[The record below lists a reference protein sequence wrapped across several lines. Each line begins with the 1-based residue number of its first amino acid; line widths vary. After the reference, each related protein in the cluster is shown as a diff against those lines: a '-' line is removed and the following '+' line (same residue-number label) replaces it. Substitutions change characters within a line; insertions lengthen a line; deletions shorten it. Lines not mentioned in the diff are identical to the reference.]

1 MHRIII
7 AFIGLAVL
15 VGCKSKDSV
24 EAVKTQ
30 NTEAAAVE
38 SPTKEAIPNSE
49 AQKLETAKEA
59 VPEIAA
65 QNGHANPSKEAVPN
79 TAVQNEN
86 TDTPKEAE
94 LPSEPLDEDEES
106 GEEEDYTIPQ
116 DGTIEEKMAGLKW
129 ELGHVG
135 RFDFDYEAPGFMKE
149 MPAPANNDGST
160 YAWKDMVF
168 LVWGAH
174 DSDEGNVQK
183 AFDSKVEFLGHAPH
197 YKVIKSDNYI
207 MSDYTK
213 EGKIFYRKCIYKYEL
228 EFCEEL
234 QYPKEYKAAV
244 EPIVKKIA
252 AFDVTEEPDIF

>member
-1 MHRIII
+1 MYRIII
-7 AFIGLAVL
+7 AFIGLVVL
-15 VGCKSKDSV
+15 VGCKSKDPV
-24 EAVKTQ
+24 EAPKTQ
-30 NTEAAAVE
+30 NTEAVAVE
-38 SPTKEAIPNSE
+38 SPTKEDTSNPE
-49 AQKLETAKEA
+49 TQKLETAKEA

-65 QNGHANPSKEAVPN
+65 QN
-79 TAVQNEN
+79 EN
-86 TDTPKEAE
+86 AEPQKEAE
-94 LPSEPLDEDEES
+94 LPSDPLDEDEES
-106 GEEEDYTIPQ
+106 EEEDYTIPQ

-129 ELGHVG
+129 ESGHVG
-135 RFDFDYEAPGFMKE
+135 RFDFEYEAPSFMKE

-183 AFDSKVEFLGHAPH
+183 AFDSKVEYLGHAPH

-213 EGKIFYRKCIYKYEL
+213 EGKIFYRKCIYKYDL

-234 QYPKEYKAAV
+234 QYPKEYKNAV
-244 EPIVKKIA
+244 EPIIKKIA
-252 AFDVTEEPDIF
+252 SFDVTEEPDIF